1 MGFAEIINII
11 SHVVII
17 IGIVF
22 MFFGAVCLFKFRDFY
37 PRLLVAAK
45 IDTVGMLTLLFGICL
60 RHGFS
65 FFSAKVVLIIIIIMI
80 LNPMVAHLVA
90 RAAYQAGYQIEGV
103 LTEDSEDSEDSASM
117 ENTNNS

>member
-1 MGFAEIINII
+1 MEFAEIINII

-17 IGIVF
+17 IGIGF
-22 MFFGAVCLFKFRDFY
+22 MAFGAICLFRFRDFY

-65 FFSAKVVLIIIIIMI
+65 FFSAKVVLIMIIILV

-90 RAAYQAGYQIEGV
+90 RAAYKAGYQIDGV
-103 LTEDSEDSEDSASM
+103 LMEETEAEETAKDPQ
-117 ENTNNS
+117 NS